1 MLQDT
6 SSSHILRMWMHRRRD
21 GSIITAARA
30 VAPADIGAMRALN
43 TAPYMNGRVIY
54 SPLTFTLYV

>member
-1 MLQDT
+1 
-6 SSSHILRMWMHRRRD
+6 MWMHRRRD

-43 TAPYMNGRVIY
+43 TALYMNGRVIY